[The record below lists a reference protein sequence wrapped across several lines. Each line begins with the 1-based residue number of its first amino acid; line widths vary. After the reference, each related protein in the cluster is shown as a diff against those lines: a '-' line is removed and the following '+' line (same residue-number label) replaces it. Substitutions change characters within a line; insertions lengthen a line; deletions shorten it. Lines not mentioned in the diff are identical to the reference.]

1 VCLSK
6 PKIPTPTPVQE
17 AQQPDFSA
25 LARARKKTAS
35 SAGGTLLTAP
45 SGIDL
50 SAGNTGA
57 PSLLGG

>member
-1 VCLSK
+1 MSK
-6 PKIPTPTPVQE
+6 PKIPTPDPVQA
-17 AQQPDFSA
+17 AQEPDFSA

-35 SAGGTLLTAP
+35 SAGSTLLTAP